1 MSIEFVQ
8 SFNQYTALATIFLLI
23 AGLYLLYDYKTRKTL
38 ESYVETFG
46 IKIAFVLT
54 LFGSAMTLF
63 YSEVIGYLPC
73 GLCWLERMMLY
84 PQVIILAIAWKYND
98 FLAVRHTIGLSVIG
112 FIISLY
118 HHYIQMGGSEF
129 VACPTTGVSCSKRL
143 VFEYGF
149 VTFPLMATILFGSL
163 IVLYLYIHNL
173 KDKSFVITS

>member
-1 MSIEFVQ
+1 MC
-8 SFNQYTALATIFLLI
+8 LLV
-23 AGLYLLYDYKTRKTL
+23 AGLYLLYDYKTGKSL
-38 ESYVETFG
+38 KQYIDTFG
-46 IKIAFVLT
+46 LKIAFLLT

-63 YSEVIGYLPC
+63 YSEVIGYVPC

-98 FLAVRHTIGLSVIG
+98 FLAVRHTVGLSVIG

-129 VACPTTGVSCSKRL
+129 VACPTSGVSCSKRL

-149 VTFPLMATILFGSL
+149 VTFPLMATILFGFL
-163 IVLYLYIHNL
+163 IILYLYIYKL
-173 KDKSFVITS
+173 KNKAFVITD